1 MWARRGCLCSCGRRP
16 GSRALGLMDLS
27 QPRSGHRLVSQSLRL
42 LLSRVSCPAQE
53 KAQVQFLITC
63 WAPPHASVHCRH
75 FSGDSPEARCGWRG
89 PRLKELGHGSGAGRQ
104 CLPQSRQLE
113 SAKAQVP
120 PSPVWS
126 PHQAPESHP
135 RGLSAP
141 PAQPSVAEGQGA
153 GVGLA
158 RSVWL
163 EDQPV
168 EESRSRRA
176 WAQGHLGREC
186 GPRLCQRWAHKARP
200 SQPSRW
206 SWARKAAWG
215 QGQ

>member
-1 MWARRGCLCSCGRRP
+1 MWRVWCGRVGGACAP
-16 GSRALGLMDLS
+16 AGGDRAASGPGLMDPS

-141 PAQPSVAEGQGA
+141 PGPALRGGRAGGWCGA
-153 GVGLA
+153 GEIGLA
-158 RSVWL
+158 GRPARGGEQKS
-163 EDQPV
+163 
-168 EESRSRRA
+168 A
-176 WAQGHLGREC
+176 CLGPGAP
-186 GPRLCQRWAHKARP
+186 GP
-200 SQPSRW
+200 
-206 SWARKAAWG
+206 
-215 QGQ
+215 

>member
-1 MWARRGCLCSCGRRP
+1 MPQFIAVIFQVTALRLGVDGVAHGSRSWVTGQAQGVSAYLSP
-16 GSRALGLMDLS
+16 GSSRA
-27 QPRSGHRLVSQSLRL
+27 PRLRCRL
-42 LLSRVSCPAQE
+42 LQSG
-53 KAQVQFLITC
+53 
-63 WAPPHASVHCRH
+63 VHTRLLRATR
-75 FSGDSPEARCGWRG
+75 EARQ
-89 PRLKELGHGSGAGRQ
+89 RL
-104 CLPQSRQLE
+104 
-113 SAKAQVP
+113 
-120 PSPVWS
+120 
-126 PHQAPESHP
+126 
-135 RGLSAP
+135 

-186 GPRLCQRWAHKARP
+186 GPRLCERWAHKTRP
-200 SQPSRW
+200 GQASRW